1 MASETS
7 NPAPPQKSS
16 WPWSGRKRRG
26 SESSLSSLS
35 SLRDFVTGRRN
46 SLSVTDLTEANVL
59 RKKPPNS
66 SAPKSRAP
74 EGKEANG
81 TAAAAADSD
90 DAKKNRRSQ
99 SR

>member
-7 NPAPPQKSS
+7 SPAPPQKSS

-26 SESSLSSLS
+26 SESSLSSL
-35 SLRDFVTGRRN
+35 RDFVTGRRN
-46 SLSVTDLTEANVL
+46 SLSANDVTEANVL

-74 EGKEANG
+74 EGKEADG
-81 TAAAAADSD
+81 KAASAVPADSD